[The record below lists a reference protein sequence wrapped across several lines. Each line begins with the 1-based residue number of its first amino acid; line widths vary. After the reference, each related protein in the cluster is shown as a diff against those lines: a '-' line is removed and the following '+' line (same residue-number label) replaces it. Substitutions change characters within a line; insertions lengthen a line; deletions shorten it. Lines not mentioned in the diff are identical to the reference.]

1 MNNTIK
7 TFIILALLAFIIA
20 CSVYSYNRTRDC
32 RMATIRFGMDF
43 EKHMAWVHDR
53 EEYMKRVAEAKAR
66 KEAEEKAAQEKK
78 EARVRQIE
86 AEKARAK

>member
-43 EKHMAWVHDR
+43 EKHIAWVHDR
-53 EEYMKRVAEAKAR
+53 EEYLKRVAEAKAR
-66 KEAEEKAAQEKK
+66 KEAEEKAVQEKK

>member
-43 EKHMAWVHDR
+43 EKHIAWVHDR
-53 EEYMKRVAEAKAR
+53 EEYLKRVAEAKAR

>member
-7 TFIILALLAFIIA
+7 TFTILALLAFIIA

-43 EKHMAWVHDR
+43 EKHIAWVHDR
-53 EEYMKRVAEAKAR
+53 EEYLKRVAEAKAR

>member
-7 TFIILALLAFIIA
+7 TFTILALLAFIIA

-53 EEYMKRVAEAKAR
+53 EEYLKRVAEAKAR
-66 KEAEEKAAQEKK
+66 KEAEEKAKQEKK

>member
-20 CSVYSYNRTRDC
+20 CSAYSVNCVREG
-32 RMATIRFGMDF
+32 RMATFRFGMDY

-53 EEYMKRVAEAKAR
+53 EEYLKRVAEAKAR
-66 KEAEEKAAQEKK
+66 KEAEEKAVQEKK